1 MSANERTQERAQAQ
15 APSIRQYLDSHSNIE
30 DWSVLYESN
39 KSLPIKIQVKL
50 WSYIYDDYRQIYDH
64 IYGLGF
70 SNIEVS
76 EIRERY

>member
-1 MSANERTQERAQAQ
+1 MSANERVPVPT
-15 APSIRQYLDSHSNIE
+15 PSIRQYLDSHSNIE

-76 EIRERY
+76 EIRTRY

>member
-1 MSANERTQERAQAQ
+1 MSANER
-15 APSIRQYLDSHSNIE
+15 APAPALSIRQYLDSHSNIE
-30 DWSVLYESN
+30 DWSVLYEPN

-50 WSYIYDDYRQIYDH
+50 WSYIYDDYRQIYNY

-76 EIRERY
+76 EIRKRY